1 MFILY
6 AAPACGGFSLV
17 CAEKMQQ
24 KLWAVDTMLPSILM
38 MLFTNTKAVV
48 IGAAIL
54 WISAYLV
61 SYYLKYS
68 HAPVVRL
75 KIIVLVLTLRQYLLG
90 STCVLLQRVGYLCR
104 DEGLE
109 HPADH

>member
-1 MFILY
+1 
-6 AAPACGGFSLV
+6 
-17 CAEKMQQ
+17 MQQ

-61 SYYLKYS
+61 SYYLKYR